1 MRSCGP
7 KEKMKYH
14 LKKVNKQRP
23 AFSLVESVTAL
34 IILALIS
41 SSAFVVID
49 RSMASAADS
58 VLKMQAFELARNNM
72 ETLLASDS
80 VEENTDYGASEKYPD
95 IQWETTVETF
105 TTPSNDG
112 MWVQAI
118 CSAEYIDSA
127 GETQT
132 IELTSWITALAK
144 SQLVQIAKEKAR
156 QAALLDLQDDDLTD
170 DDQQQDPDKPD
181 DQDQQSDPKEE
192 AAKKPDKKS
201 RTWEDVLEEL
211 KKLTEELKDK

>member
-1 MRSCGP
+1 
-7 KEKMKYH
+7 MKYH
-14 LKKVNKQRP
+14 FKKVNKQRP

-72 ETLLASDS
+72 ETLLTLNSIA
-80 VEENTDYGASEKYPD
+80 ENTEYGTSEIYPD

-105 TTPSNDG
+105 SAPANDG
-112 MWVQAI
+112 MWIQAI

-127 GETQT
+127 GQTQT
-132 IELTSWITALAK
+132 IELTSWITGLTK
-144 SQLVQIAKEKAR
+144 NQLVEIAKEEAR
-156 QAALLDLQDDDLTD
+156 QGQALDDDDLKTD
-170 DDQQQDPDKPD
+170 DDIADDEKPQDPDKPEEKD
-181 DQDQQSDPKEE
+181 PQSDPYKDMTPDELVE
-192 AAKKPDKKS
+192 FIKKALSGK
-201 RTWEDVLEEL
+201 
-211 KKLTEELKDK
+211 